1 MEPEWAEGSV
11 LRTEKAFE
19 LFEQV
24 LDGRRKIFG
33 IKCPGFAWSIFEF
46 DLDIQANIKRSPGFF
61 WESLD
66 G

>member
-1 MEPEWAEGSV
+1 MEPKWVEGSV

-33 IKCPGFAWSIFEF
+33 IKCPGFAW
-46 DLDIQANIKRSPGFF
+46 
-61 WESLD
+61 
-66 G
+66 